1 MEERVISL
9 ETDKLAKEKGI
20 NLEQCRC
27 GGFPECIC
35 VDKRSTQSLLQKLL
49 REKYNIHIWI
59 VPMYLNY
66 PNFKYDY
73 HIEDFQRHIIS
84 DKGCKTYDQALEE
97 ALIESLKYID
107 RLNN

>member
-1 MEERVISL
+1 MKKQLIS
-9 ETDKLAKEKGI
+9 EAYKLNFKSYFGLMLKI
-20 NLEQCRC
+20 NNNRMYYLWMC
-27 GGFPECIC
+27 
-35 VDKRSTQSLLQKLL
+35 DLQKLL
-49 REKYNIHIWI
+49 REKYDIHIWI

-66 PNFKYDY
+66 PNFQYDF

-107 RLNN
+107 RLKNK